1 MPRKF
6 DFVSPGISVEEID
19 ESIIEAPVT
28 DDGLLIIG
36 RAKAGPAMQPTK
48 IKSLRDFVAVF
59 GDPISGKGTANNDV
73 WRDGNNQSATYGAY
87 AAQAW
92 LASETSPVTFVRLL
106 GQDADNQASGY
117 IKAGWNLDGA
127 NLTADTGTHATNVTA
142 YGLFI
147 MPSASATV
155 NVTGTLAAV
164 IYATGAAVTLSG
176 TMAGGL
182 KNTINSSATTSS
194 AGCMIESIS
203 TGGKGNTFTLEI
215 RDSYTESSVVEKHVF
230 HLDPDQ
236 KDNYI
241 RNVLNTNPLKTFATN
256 YGSANAKK
264 YFLGETYEEAVQ
276 ALVSGST
283 AGAQYG
289 VILPLV
295 SGSSN
300 MVTHQAAATPAKS
313 GWIINRDPTP
323 QLNSSAFDA
332 SQLKKLFRVVSLHDG
347 EWFQAN
353 YYVTIE
359 DLKLGTVTNP
369 NSSFTLSVRKTGQ
382 NGELVEQF
390 SNCNLD
396 ESSDSFVGKKIGD
409 MSQTWNTTNMVF
421 DISGDY
427 MNQSDYIRIEMGDDW
442 KSGIDDSYM
451 LPWGFF
457 GPVRPKGFTMLE
469 GSTGVQALPAAGVDP
484 VDAGVVATGQVVYT
498 SDHPDAG
505 ALLIFNH
512 PDGIVYEIESYAGG
526 GHYSAWV
533 ANGLKMKWRID
544 NTVATDHGTYAAQVA
559 VALNA
564 LEGYTAGNSTA
575 TVTVTAVGPGA
586 HYTWTW
592 SESGDDT
599 NRQAPGVITAG
610 TDTSNL
616 AHVYVKGNN
625 NVIHSGGDAAQFA
638 KMPTIMSAS
647 IHFPRLKLTEENT
660 NKASANYKNTDM
672 FGVRHKFA
680 SKNEKGVAPKR
691 DYLDLTRFQGGSMDV
706 HTTANATEY
715 SFVFSM
721 DEIARDANGLYYWA
735 SGSHTIAIGTQ
746 TRAVTAGSGSQQ
758 LIDDKVRQFA
768 VPMFGGF
775 DGVDITKADP
785 FSSAVALASKAEST
799 SYAFNSVSRA
809 IDMCNTAES
818 VKYDV
823 ISIPGLTNESL
834 TNDLIRMVEER
845 ADALAIIDLDDGY
858 LETYENNGTRTGG
871 TLASVKSNAD
881 SRDYNT
887 SYAATYFPRVRM
899 RDSLSG
905 NGDMVIAPASVA
917 AIGALAFSDS
927 DTGAPWFAPAGFNR
941 GGLSQ
946 LGGSEGPKVIGAF
959 KQLSKSNRDELYQ
972 RNINPVARFPAI
984 GETVIFGQKTLQ
996 QTKSALDRINVRRL
1010 MIFLKKRVGRVAE
1023 TVLFDQNVQ
1032 ATWSRFKA
1040 GADLIL
1046 RDAQSRLGITEYQLV
1061 LDETTTTADLVDQN
1075 ILYAKVFIKPAR
1087 AIEFIAIDFIVTRSG
1102 IEF

>member
-1 MPRKF
+1 M
-6 DFVSPGISVEEID
+6 
-19 ESIIEAPVT
+19 
-28 DDGLLIIG
+28 
-36 RAKAGPAMQPTK
+36 
-48 IKSLRDFVAVF
+48 
-59 GDPISGKGTANNDV
+59 
-73 WRDGNNQSATYGAY
+73 
-87 AAQAW
+87 
-92 LASETSPVTFVRLL
+92 
-106 GQDADNQASGY
+106 
-117 IKAGWNLDGA
+117 
-127 NLTADTGTHATNVTA
+127 
-142 YGLFI
+142 
-147 MPSASATV
+147 
-155 NVTGTLAAV
+155 
-164 IYATGAAVTLSG
+164 
-176 TMAGGL
+176 
-182 KNTINSSATTSS
+182 
-194 AGCMIESIS
+194 
-203 TGGKGNTFTLEI
+203 
-215 RDSYTESSVVEKHVF
+215 
-230 HLDPDQ
+230 
-236 KDNYI
+236 
-241 RNVLNTNPLKTFATN
+241 
-256 YGSANAKK
+256 
-264 YFLGETYEEAVQ
+264 
-276 ALVSGST
+276 
-283 AGAQYG
+283 
-289 VILPLV
+289 
-295 SGSSN
+295 
-300 MVTHQAAATPAKS
+300 
-313 GWIINRDPTP
+313 
-323 QLNSSAFDA
+323 
-332 SQLKKLFRVVSLHDG
+332 
-347 EWFQAN
+347 
-353 YYVTIE
+353 
-359 DLKLGTVTNP
+359 
-369 NSSFTLSVRKTGQ
+369 
-382 NGELVEQF
+382 
-390 SNCNLD
+390 
-396 ESSDSFVGKKIGD
+396 
-409 MSQTWNTTNMVF
+409 
-421 DISGDY
+421 
-427 MNQSDYIRIEMGDDW
+427 
-442 KSGIDDSYM
+442 
-451 LPWGFF
+451 
-457 GPVRPKGFTMLE
+457 
-469 GSTGVQALPAAGVDP
+469 
-484 VDAGVVATGQVVYT
+484 
-498 SDHPDAG
+498 
-505 ALLIFNH
+505 
-512 PDGIVYEIESYAGG
+512 
-526 GHYSAWV
+526 
-533 ANGLKMKWRID
+533 
-544 NTVATDHGTYAAQVA
+544 
-559 VALNA
+559 
-564 LEGYTAGNSTA
+564 EGYTAADSSGV
-575 TVTVTAVGPGA
+575 VTITAVGPGA
-586 HYTWTW
+586 HYTFTM
-592 SESGDDT
+592 SESGDDS
-599 NRQAPGVITAG
+599 NRQALGSVTAG

-647 IHFPRLKLTEENT
+647 IHFPRLKLTEEST

-799 SYAFNSVSRA
+799 SYAYNSVSRA